1 MCPSPAAVRRYP
13 NVTLMAPAAAATP
26 SLLRPLRPCSNNRT
40 GNFDDKKHYPR
51 LEGQPQISILLP
63 CPTRVL
69 YTGGRILAWTH
80 RSTKEESIRI
90 NQFLRRTAAI
100 VSRGG
105 KLTTTERMAERRGE
119 HTRQGTARH
128 GTARNTTC
136 WVPQDL
142 PGGFPVWAMHAA
154 SRDTSPRS
162 RLVESLMP
170 EKWRNAD
177 AASLLPLRD
186 RLSSSD
192 PPISICV

>member
-26 SLLRPLRPCSNNRT
+26 SLLRPLRPCSNNTT

-128 GTARNTTC
+128 GTARHGAQHHLLGSADIC
-136 WVPQDL
+136 L
-142 PGGFPVWAMHAA
+142 GGFLFGPCM
-154 SRDTSPRS
+154 RPLGTEP
-162 RLVESLMP
+162 SLAT
-170 EKWRNAD
+170 RRVSD
-177 AASLLPLRD
+177 AGKMEER
-186 RLSSSD
+186 
-192 PPISICV
+192 